1 MTNLVNVLSIT
12 PTESVISLP
21 LFLIVCLVFVIL

>member
-12 PTESVISLP
+12 HTGSVISLP
-21 LFLIVCLVFVIL
+21 LFLIVGICYD